1 MLPET
6 YRKFSLYISF
16 IKAVKVT
23 KIKFASTGH
32 IAAIDH
38 DAIAKC
44 FNNWK
49 KSLFW

>member
-6 YRKFSLYISF
+6 YRKFSLCISV
-16 IKAVKVT
+16 IKVIKVT
-23 KIKFASTGH
+23 KVKSSSTGD

-38 DAIAKC
+38 DAFAKC

-49 KSLFW
+49 KSLFR